1 MSIEELEEEIKK
13 KDLELKKLKLQV
25 YEQSLQKSKYKV
37 GDVLF
42 IGEEGFCCICR
53 VEDDGNG
60 LPLYSLYA
68 IENEKQALIIGDFVG
83 RYFESGLEIF
93 GEKLGTCEYYP
104 NNKIISLNINYKM
117 K

>member
-37 GDVLF
+37 GDVLLSD
-42 IGEEGFCCICR
+42 EDGFVCIYR
-53 VEDDGNG
+53 VENDGNG
-60 LPLYSLYA
+60 LPLYSLYT
-68 IENEKQALIIGDFVG
+68 IENEDQALIIGDFVG
-83 RYFESGLEIF
+83 RYFESDLKSLS
-93 GEKLGTCEYYP
+93 EKLGTCKYYP
-104 NNKIISLNINYKM
+104 NNKIISLSINYKM

>member
-37 GDVLF
+37 GDVLLSD
-42 IGEEGFCCICR
+42 EDGFVCIQK
-53 VEDDGNG
+53 VENDGNG

-68 IENEKQALIIGDFVG
+68 IENENQALIIGDSVG
-83 RYFESGLEIF
+83 KYFESDLKTF
-93 GEKLGTCEYYP
+93 GEKLGTCKYYP
-104 NNKIISLNINYKM
+104 NNKIVSLNINYKM